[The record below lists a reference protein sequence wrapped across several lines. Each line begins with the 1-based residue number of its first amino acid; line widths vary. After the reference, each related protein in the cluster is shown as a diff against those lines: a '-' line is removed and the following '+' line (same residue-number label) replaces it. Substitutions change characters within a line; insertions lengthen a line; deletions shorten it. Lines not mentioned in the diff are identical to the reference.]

1 MGINLLSVSAEQITM
16 YINIGML
23 GLLALGLIGF
33 LFGLIKGVWKK
44 SFSLIYYIVCFVLL
58 ILFTKSISK
67 GIYNY
72 DVYSLANQIGF
83 SFDGL
88 NETNRTIGDF
98 LHYQIVNA
106 LETNNIVVNDDL
118 FLYVDGVVLSV
129 IQFAIFLVGIFVIY
143 ILGIILCPLLYHLIF
158 KWFIPKRVRK
168 HTKLRLL
175 GGLMGFV
182 EYIVVFC
189 LLLSPF
195 SALINTVVLKLR
207 DEDGNIIRN
216 EESTDETY
224 NLIMEVLEGYN
235 SSILANALFTIQI
248 NGKSF
253 DVALMDYITES
264 NLNSEDKVH
273 LYEEIG
279 GIGAILVDALA
290 SGALNLSEATVDITK
305 LIESSFVKNTF
316 YTLAESS
323 LITVA
328 LPIALSIAL
337 NNFDSGLDLSSIDLS
352 DVDWADTT
360 RCVGDVFDS
369 IKNTGYLQSA
379 IQDPNNFVNTIKL
392 DRENEV
398 YIKEALLR
406 LGNSTLISTL
416 MPQVIVSFLNS
427 GKSNDDVS
435 LKKYSNSDSFM
446 IDATIFSDF
455 PEDAFKVDTY
465 KNINWGDELVDMF
478 EIVLMITDQLK
489 TVNSNELF
497 ISELSNI
504 FSPET
509 ITSALLGINDNND
522 YSTEDV
528 YKNNIYLN
536 GGKVNDVN
544 IYGTKAI
551 FGCSNNKVRGLL
563 DLQIID
569 KLFVEFGMM
578 PKFISIILDFVGDEF
593 IDDKDKVVDDLEKE
607 VSNWKKD
614 DWKNE
619 FGSLLELLVPLMKTV
634 SSLEEYDSA
643 LDGLTADETNV
654 ALSYFSK
661 NIDDSYLMSELVP
674 TIIQSYVNNP
684 SNEMDI
690 VFGLK
695 LSDLNFIEFSEGKT
709 FGSELNVIIS
719 EFLPSAKNII
729 SCLDEGVGLD
739 TVVSNNEDLKESLKA
754 IHKSEITNRKLSQ
767 KEIEEGKAS
776 NFEEIIINI
785 FCIPTQEDLDNGFD
799 TTANIPTLTENLM
812 YFEKSSVLAVK
823 DNWVKEDG
831 SGELDSIFNFFKSI
845 KDENSE
851 TNYIYDYFTG
861 SDKIDI
867 NKDVYSMGPE
877 IERIFSTVDESIL
890 IKEAFPNTLHEI
902 LSETSFGE
910 SINFNNV
917 ENWDEEGQSFSE
929 VLSNIDELRNDNKD
943 KDIIEIIKE
952 SDKDIIK
959 EYQFEK
965 VDYKYFYDRY
975 QGNYHEY
982 FINESKVYALLND
995 INATQSIDMQGL
1007 LYDALKGVLSP
1018 EDATSP
1024 MVDSETYE
1032 SAREDFY
1039 FNEQT
1044 VIYNKV
1050 NIENHYVS
1058 WNLNQN
1064 SADDLEYYGEIF
1076 NFSRLLGYSSSL
1088 EDVAS
1093 LHTEVLDDL
1102 LKICI
1107 KSYPMRKLIG
1117 PIIDDT
1123 MNDIKGPNG
1132 SFVYNVISAC
1142 DLDAF
1147 DRLIDPN
1154 CRQIEI
1160 NDRLI
1165 EVEAIVEVY
1174 DQKNTME
1181 NLENDFDDT
1190 LYEMTK
1196 LDQEGNESNLTRMLT
1211 KMHRSE
1217 MFNSSVY
1224 IASND
1229 SDNNRDKL
1237 TSFEVTF
1244 KEMFKMNSSV
1254 FNELENEDLFE
1265 LNNRENND
1273 LWIENSEDKGEIYN
1287 YNLALNKT
1295 IKSDIYVKVVADQ
1308 PSDSYSALKKLYLG
1322 EKKNHVEELSNNFA
1336 SSILLE
1342 KQLPNV
1348 YDNHIYS
1355 AIRQSVAGTPTD
1367 NNYKL
1372 AKKAYSEFIAYE
1384 PIIWNDEGITIDELV
1399 ILMNENNIDLDDP
1412 GKFDSSTIEELFEI
1426 IEQSKVLHSSSTVYD
1441 LDKSLSP
1448 LFERSFNEYLVCTFE
1463 TKIIDDIYDP
1473 HKNMFEIENP
1483 LISKKYTTTYD
1494 ILDYE
1499 LEEDVVIKFLE
1510 VDEALCEPKVYDEG
1524 EDPFYFMDDSDNFTF
1539 DSFNEL
1545 SRNKL
1550 LAFAEIIDMLYI
1562 DLSVSNVFNFKD
1574 RGTGVDNI
1582 KNNDYLNRSTYE
1594 HSIIHLSNQIR
1605 TSLVESFSLDEA
1617 GSGYIINEN
1626 TDELLDVVSLFYDE
1640 EKNLIDIVNDYA
1652 EIVDLLKGELNI
1664 AQVATDKE
1672 GIKRI
1677 IESIGESYIL
1687 NHTSELMNSKSNDDL
1702 SIYDDIVLYLVN
1714 KINAS
1719 LVDSLNLN
1727 NKTASVTNIRT
1738 NFYLQNDD
1746 HYQEELDL
1754 ILDVGGSIDIANRM
1768 ELEKGSAEF
1777 NIDNINDETSLFSRN
1792 NINDLLSN
1800 IYLSRCLNYSSNQFG
1815 FGRISNSFDEVSI
1828 FEDTVIEIF
1837 AQDDTDDTYLDKI
1850 YDESNELQQ
1859 TYLDDNH
1866 KNSRSIIK
1874 YKVKEINSKDSS
1886 DSYISNVEFFDVE
1899 SQKGEISKLF
1909 DLFEEINENKSLSFD
1924 SIEEGEDVLNS
1935 ISSIYILHDI
1945 VPKQIRTIAEK
1956 EKISTPGSSSSITTI
1971 LDFGIINKPEFY
1983 ALEYNNS
1990 IEYVKEKFE
1999 ECALEYESELDSIID
2014 MIDSARAAN
2023 ISGDINVIKDKSN
2036 GKTTIFSDLLDSMD
2050 KTLIYRPIAPDAI
2063 VKIFSQVTVSISGNT
2078 YALSIFINNDTD
2090 LTDNG
2095 LKEKAN
2101 DVQEN
2106 FDLETHTYSLEG
2118 SSFDAFFD
2126 YVADRAENLDSGT
2139 LMGNVMAENFD
2150 TLLGY

>member
-1 MGINLLSVSAEQITM
+1 MGINILSVSAEQITM

-352 DVDWADTT
+352 NVDWADTT

-369 IKNTGYLQSA
+369 IKNTGFLQSA

-427 GKSNDDVS
+427 GKSNDNVS

-489 TVNSNELF
+489 TVNSDELF

-719 EFLPSAKNII
+719 EFLPSAKNIV

-867 NKDVYSMGPE
+867 KKDVYSMGPE

-917 ENWDEEGQSFSE
+917 ENWDEEGQSFSK

-995 INATQSIDMQGL
+995 INTTQSIDMQGL

-1018 EDATSP
+1018 EGAISP

-1058 WNLNQN
+1058 WNMNQN

-1196 LDQEGNESNLTRMLT
+1196 LDQEENESNLTRMLT

-1229 SDNNRDKL
+1229 RDNNRDKL
-1237 TSFEVTF
+1237 TSFEVIF

-1265 LNNRENND
+1265 LNNRDDND

-1355 AIRQSVAGTPTD
+1355 AIKQSVGGTPTD

-1372 AKKAYSEFIAYE
+1372 AKKAYSEFIKYE

-1412 GKFDSSTIEELFEI
+1412 GEFDSSTIEELFEI
-1426 IEQSKVLHSSSTVYD
+1426 VEQSKVLHSSSTVYD

-1448 LFERSFNEYLVCTFE
+1448 LVERSFNEYLVCTFE

-1510 VDEALCEPKVYDEG
+1510 VDEALCDPKVYDEG

-1550 LAFAEIIDMLYI
+1550 LAFAEIIDMLYV

-1582 KNNDYLNRSTYE
+1582 KDNDYLNRSTYE

-1617 GSGYIINEN
+1617 ESGYIINEN

-1640 EKNLIDIVNDYA
+1640 EKNLIDIVNNYA

-1687 NHTSELMNSKSNDDL
+1687 NHTSELMNSKSSDDL

-1738 NFYLQNDD
+1738 NFYLQNDN

-1754 ILDVGGSIDIANRM
+1754 ILDDGGSVDIANRM
-1768 ELEKGSAEF
+1768 NLEEGSAEF
-1777 NIDNINDETSLFSRN
+1777 NIDNINDETSPFSRK

-1800 IYLSRCLNYSSNQFG
+1800 IYLSRCLNYSSNNFDI
-1815 FGRISNSFDEVSI
+1815 GRISNSFDEVSI

-1837 AQDDTDDTYLDKI
+1837 AQETYLDKI
-1850 YDESNELQQ
+1850 YDESNKLQE

-1866 KNSRSIIK
+1866 KNSRSIVK

-1909 DLFEEINENKSLSFD
+1909 DLFEEINENQSLSFD
-1924 SIEEGEDVLNS
+1924 SIKDGKDVLNS

-1945 VPKQIRTIAEK
+1945 VPKQIRTIAE
-1956 EKISTPGSSSSITTI
+1956 EEQISTPGSSINTI
-1971 LDFGIINKPEFY
+1971 LDFGIVNEPEFY

-1990 IEYVKEKFE
+1990 IEHVKEKFE
-1999 ECALEYESELDSIID
+1999 ECALEYESELDSIIN
-2014 MIDSARAAN
+2014 MIDFAKEAN
-2023 ISGDINVIKDKSN
+2023 ISGDIKDKSEGN
-2036 GKTTIFSDLLDSMD
+2036 TTIFRDLLDSMD

-2063 VKIFSQVTVSISGNT
+2063 VKIFTQLTVTINANT
-2078 YALSIFINNDTD
+2078 YALSLFIDNVND
-2090 LTDNG
+2090 LSSNG
-2095 LKEKAN
+2095 MESKATI
-2101 DVQEN
+2101 VQNN
-2106 FDLETHTYSLEG
+2106 FDMVGHTYLDEG
-2118 SSFDAFFD
+2118 TSFDAFFD
-2126 YVADRAENLDSGT
+2126 YAADRAKLLPIENFDSGT

>member
-195 SALINTVVLKLR
+195 SALINTVVFKLR

-337 NNFDSGLDLSSIDLS
+337 NNFDSDLDLSSIDLS

-416 MPQVIVSFLNS
+416 MPQVVVSFLNS
-427 GKSNDDVS
+427 GKSNDNVS

-465 KNINWGDELVDMF
+465 KNINWGDELVEMF
-478 EIVLMITDQLK
+478 EIVLMIADQLK
-489 TVNSNELF
+489 TVNSDELF

-522 YSTEDV
+522 YSTEET

-910 SINFNNV
+910 SVNFNNV
-917 ENWDEEGQSFSE
+917 ENWDEEGQSFSK
-929 VLSNIDELRNDNKD
+929 VLSNIDDLRNDNKD

-1018 EDATSP
+1018 EGAISP

-1058 WNLNQN
+1058 WNMNQN

-1102 LKICI
+1102 LKIFI

-1237 TSFEVTF
+1237 TSFEVIF
-1244 KEMFKMNSSV
+1244 KEMFMMNSSV

-1265 LNNRENND
+1265 LNNREDND

-1342 KQLPNV
+1342 KQLPNI

-1355 AIRQSVAGTPTD
+1355 AIKQSVGGTPTD

-1372 AKKAYSEFIAYE
+1372 AKKAYSEFIKYE

-1412 GKFDSSTIEELFEI
+1412 GEFDSSTIEELFEI
-1426 IEQSKVLHSSSTVYD
+1426 VEQSKVLHSSSTVYD

-1448 LFERSFNEYLVCTFE
+1448 LVERSFNEYLVCTFE

-1499 LEEDVVIKFLE
+1499 LEEDVIIKFLE
-1510 VDEALCEPKVYDEG
+1510 VDEALCDPKVYDEG

-1550 LAFAEIIDMLYI
+1550 LAFAEIIDMLYV

-1582 KNNDYLNRSTYE
+1582 KDNDYLNRSTYE

-1640 EKNLIDIVNDYA
+1640 EKNLIDIVNNYA

-1714 KINAS
+1714 KINVS

-1738 NFYLQNDD
+1738 NFYLQNDN

-1754 ILDVGGSIDIANRM
+1754 ILDDGGSVDIANRM
-1768 ELEKGSAEF
+1768 NLEEGSAEF
-1777 NIDNINDETSLFSRN
+1777 NIDNINDETSPFSRN

-1800 IYLSRCLNYSSNQFG
+1800 IYLSRCLNYSSNNFDI
-1815 FGRISNSFDEVSI
+1815 GRISNSFDEVSI

-1837 AQDDTDDTYLDKI
+1837 AQDTYLDKI

-1866 KNSRSIIK
+1866 KNSRSIVK

-1909 DLFEEINENKSLSFD
+1909 DLFEEINENQSLSFD
-1924 SIEEGEDVLNS
+1924 SIKDGKDVLNS

-1945 VPKQIRTIAEK
+1945 VPKQIRTIAE
-1956 EKISTPGSSSSITTI
+1956 EEQISTPGSSINTI
-1971 LDFGIINKPEFY
+1971 LDFGIINEPEFY

-1999 ECALEYESELDSIID
+1999 ECALEYGSELDSIID
-2014 MIDSARAAN
+2014 MIDFAKEAN
-2023 ISGDINVIKDKSN
+2023 ISGDIKDKSDGN
-2036 GKTTIFSDLLDSMD
+2036 TTIFSDLLDSMD

-2063 VKIFSQVTVSISGNT
+2063 VKIFTQLTVSISGNT
-2078 YALSIFINNDTD
+2078 YALSIFINNKTD

-2095 LKEKAN
+2095 LKKKAN

-2106 FDLETHTYSLEG
+2106 FDLDTHTYSLEG

-2126 YVADRAENLDSGT
+2126 YAADRAKLLPIESLDSGT

>member
-158 KWFIPKRVRK
+158 KWFIPRRVRK

-323 LITVA
+323 LITLA

-352 DVDWADTT
+352 NVDWADTT

-435 LKKYSNSDSFM
+435 LKKYSNSDSFK

-478 EIVLMITDQLK
+478 EIVLMITDQIK
-489 TVNSNELF
+489 TVNSDELF

-522 YSTEDV
+522 YSTEDI
-528 YKNNIYLN
+528 YINNIYLN

-634 SSLEEYDSA
+634 SSMEEYDSA

-799 TTANIPTLTENLM
+799 TTANIPTLTDNLM
-812 YFEKSSVLAVK
+812 YFERNTVLSIK
-823 DNWVKEDG
+823 DNWVKDDG
-831 SGELDSIFNFFKSI
+831 TGELDGIFNFFSSL
-845 KDENSE
+845 KDDQAE
-851 TNYIYDYFTG
+851 TNYVYDYFTG
-861 SDKIDI
+861 SNNVNIGEDI
-867 NKDVYSMGPE
+867 YSMGPE
-877 IERIFSTVDESIL
+877 IERIFTSVDDSVL
-890 IKEAFPNTLHEI
+890 LKEAFPNTLTLMMADTEFSDNTDFNKI
-902 LSETSFGE
+902 E
-910 SINFNNV
+910 SWGDEGVAFNN
-917 ENWDEEGQSFSE
+917 
-929 VLSNIDELRNDNKD
+929 LLTNIDKQRGENKD
-943 KDIIEIIKE
+943 KSIIDIIE
-952 SDKDIIK
+952 DGDADIIK
-959 EYQFEK
+959 EYQFDDQENK
-965 VDYKYFYDRY
+965 YMHDKYNGDYN
-975 QGNYHEY
+975 QY
-982 FINESKVYALLND
+982 FINESETYSLLRD
-995 INATQSIDMQGL
+995 INATQSINLQDI
-1007 LYDALKGVLSP
+1007 LYDALKDLLSP
-1018 EDATSP
+1018 EGSINPLIDK
-1024 MVDSETYE
+1024 ETYE
-1032 SAREDFY
+1032 SARTDFD
-1039 FNEQT
+1039 FAEQT
-1044 VIYNKV
+1044 ITYNL
-1050 NIENHYVS
+1050 IENDNYYVT
-1058 WNLNQN
+1058 WDENLNN
-1064 SADDLEYYGEIF
+1064 INEFEYYGETF
-1076 NFSRLLGYSSSL
+1076 NFARLFGYSNIMDRMYDSGEKEL
-1088 EDVAS
+1088 N
-1093 LHTEVLDDL
+1093 DL
-1102 LKICI
+1102 LTIVVET
-1107 KSYPMRKLIG
+1107 YPMRKLVG
-1117 PIIDDT
+1117 PLIEDI
-1123 MNDIKGPNG
+1123 MIDIKATSG
-1132 SFVYNVISAC
+1132 SLMKTVFDAC
-1142 DLDAF
+1142 DFDAF
-1147 DRLIDPN
+1147 DRLVNQDN
-1154 CRQIEI
+1154 RFNEIEL
-1160 NDRLI
+1160 RLI
-1165 EVEAIVEVY
+1165 EVDAISEVRT
-1174 DQKNTME
+1174 QKGLLD
-1181 NLENDFDDT
+1181 NLGDEFYQTILLLTD
-1190 LYEMTK
+1190 
-1196 LDQEGNESNLTRMLT
+1196 LDEETDESNLTKLLG
-1211 KMHRSE
+1211 KMHKSE
-1217 MFNSSVY
+1217 TFNSTVF
-1224 IASND
+1224 INKKA
-1229 SDNNRDKL
+1229 NNVRNTL
-1237 TSFEVTF
+1237 TSFEVVI
-1244 KEMFKMNSSV
+1244 KEIFKMNSNAFRPLLDSEIY
-1254 FNELENEDLFE
+1254 ELD
-1265 LNNRENND
+1265 NRESYD
-1273 LWIENSEDKGEIYN
+1273 KWIEDELSRGEIYN
-1287 YNLALNKT
+1287 FNLSLNKF
-1295 IKSDIYVKVVADQ
+1295 IMSEVYNKVIYSSQLNA
-1308 PSDSYSALKKLYLG
+1308 YTAFKKLYSG
-1322 EKKNHVEELSNNFA
+1322 KKRDHIEELTNNFND
-1336 SSILLE
+1336 SILLGN
-1342 KQLPNV
+1342 QLTHV
-1348 YDNHIYS
+1348 YDNYVYYS
-1355 AIRQSVAGTPTD
+1355 LKAAVSNNDYYTPYRLADETYTEYSKKQSINWLV
-1367 NNYKL
+1367 
-1372 AKKAYSEFIAYE
+1372 
-1384 PIIWNDEGITIDELV
+1384 EGKTIDEIYVLLNDGNV
-1399 ILMNENNIDLDDP
+1399 ELTNLLTFNESTTVELINIVNKSNTLTY
-1412 GKFDSSTIEELFEI
+1412 DSSMY
-1426 IEQSKVLHSSSTVYD
+1426 H
-1441 LDKSLSP
+1441 LDANLKP
-1448 LFERSFNEYLVCTFE
+1448 EVERSFKDYLV
-1463 TKIIDDIYDP
+1463 Y
-1473 HKNMFEIENP
+1473 
-1483 LISKKYTTTYD
+1483 L
-1494 ILDYE
+1494 
-1499 LEEDVVIKFLE
+1499 
-1510 VDEALCEPKVYDEG
+1510 
-1524 EDPFYFMDDSDNFTF
+1524 
-1539 DSFNEL
+1539 FN
-1545 SRNKL
+1545 
-1550 LAFAEIIDMLYI
+1550 
-1562 DLSVSNVFNFKD
+1562 
-1574 RGTGVDNI
+1574 
-1582 KNNDYLNRSTYE
+1582 
-1594 HSIIHLSNQIR
+1594 
-1605 TSLVESFSLDEA
+1605 
-1617 GSGYIINEN
+1617 
-1626 TDELLDVVSLFYDE
+1626 
-1640 EKNLIDIVNDYA
+1640 
-1652 EIVDLLKGELNI
+1652 
-1664 AQVATDKE
+1664 
-1672 GIKRI
+1672 
-1677 IESIGESYIL
+1677 
-1687 NHTSELMNSKSNDDL
+1687 
-1702 SIYDDIVLYLVN
+1702 
-1714 KINAS
+1714 
-1719 LVDSLNLN
+1719 
-1727 NKTASVTNIRT
+1727 
-1738 NFYLQNDD
+1738 
-1746 HYQEELDL
+1746 
-1754 ILDVGGSIDIANRM
+1754 
-1768 ELEKGSAEF
+1768 
-1777 NIDNINDETSLFSRN
+1777 
-1792 NINDLLSN
+1792 
-1800 IYLSRCLNYSSNQFG
+1800 
-1815 FGRISNSFDEVSI
+1815 
-1828 FEDTVIEIF
+1828 
-1837 AQDDTDDTYLDKI
+1837 
-1850 YDESNELQQ
+1850 
-1859 TYLDDNH
+1859 
-1866 KNSRSIIK
+1866 
-1874 YKVKEINSKDSS
+1874 
-1886 DSYISNVEFFDVE
+1886 
-1899 SQKGEISKLF
+1899 
-1909 DLFEEINENKSLSFD
+1909 
-1924 SIEEGEDVLNS
+1924 
-1935 ISSIYILHDI
+1935 
-1945 VPKQIRTIAEK
+1945 
-1956 EKISTPGSSSSITTI
+1956 
-1971 LDFGIINKPEFY
+1971 
-1983 ALEYNNS
+1983 
-1990 IEYVKEKFE
+1990 
-1999 ECALEYESELDSIID
+1999 
-2014 MIDSARAAN
+2014 
-2023 ISGDINVIKDKSN
+2023 
-2036 GKTTIFSDLLDSMD
+2036 
-2050 KTLIYRPIAPDAI
+2050 
-2063 VKIFSQVTVSISGNT
+2063 
-2078 YALSIFINNDTD
+2078 
-2090 LTDNG
+2090 
-2095 LKEKAN
+2095 
-2101 DVQEN
+2101 
-2106 FDLETHTYSLEG
+2106 
-2118 SSFDAFFD
+2118 
-2126 YVADRAENLDSGT
+2126 
-2139 LMGNVMAENFD
+2139 
-2150 TLLGY
+2150 

>member
-360 RCVGDVFDS
+360 RCVGDIFDS
-369 IKNTGYLQSA
+369 IKNTGYIQSA

-435 LKKYSNSDSFM
+435 LKKYSNSDSFK

-522 YSTEDV
+522 YSTEDI

-719 EFLPSAKNII
+719 EFLPSAKNIV

-867 NKDVYSMGPE
+867 KKDVYSMGPE

-917 ENWDEEGQSFSE
+917 ENWDEEGQSFSK

-995 INATQSIDMQGL
+995 INTTQSIDMQGL

-1018 EDATSP
+1018 EGAISP
-1024 MVDSETYE
+1024 MVDSEIYE

-1058 WNLNQN
+1058 WNMNQN

-1196 LDQEGNESNLTRMLT
+1196 LDQEENESNLTRMLT

-1229 SDNNRDKL
+1229 RDNNRDKL
-1237 TSFEVTF
+1237 TSFEVIF

-1265 LNNRENND
+1265 LNNRDDND

-1355 AIRQSVAGTPTD
+1355 AIKQSVGGTPTD

-1372 AKKAYSEFIAYE
+1372 AKKAYSEFIKYE

-1412 GKFDSSTIEELFEI
+1412 GEFDSSTIEELFEI
-1426 IEQSKVLHSSSTVYD
+1426 VEQSKVLHSSSTVYD

-1448 LFERSFNEYLVCTFE
+1448 LVERSFNEYLVCTFE

-1499 LEEDVVIKFLE
+1499 LEEDVIIKFLE
-1510 VDEALCEPKVYDEG
+1510 VDEALCDPKVYDEG
-1524 EDPFYFMDDSDNFTF
+1524 EDPFYFMNDSDNFTF

-1550 LAFAEIIDMLYI
+1550 LAFAEIIDMLYV

-1582 KNNDYLNRSTYE
+1582 KDNDYLNRSTYE

-1640 EKNLIDIVNDYA
+1640 EKNLIDIVNNYA

-1687 NHTSELMNSKSNDDL
+1687 NHTSELMNSKSSDDL

-1738 NFYLQNDD
+1738 NFYLQNDN

-1754 ILDVGGSIDIANRM
+1754 ILDDGGTVDIVNTM
-1768 ELEKGSAEF
+1768 DLENENAQF
-1777 NIDNINDETSLFSRN
+1777 NITNLNNENSPFNKNNVKSLLENISS
-1792 NINDLLSN
+1792 
-1800 IYLSRCLNYSSNQFG
+1800 SRCMNYSSSEFDL
-1815 FGRISNSFDEVSI
+1815 GRNTTSFDEVST
-1828 FEDTVIEIF
+1828 FEDTLIEIF
-1837 AQDDTDDTYLDKI
+1837 AQDTFVDKV
-1850 YDESNELQQ
+1850 YDENNEYQNK
-1859 TYLDDNH
+1859 YLADDN
-1866 KNSRSIIK
+1866 KNGRDVIK
-1874 YKVKEINSKDSS
+1874 HKVKEINSKTSEDT
-1886 DSYISNVEFFDVE
+1886 YIAGVNFFE
-1899 SQKGEISKLF
+1899 INGTLGEVDKLF
-1909 DLFEEINENKSLSFD
+1909 NVFTDINGNQEVSFD
-1924 SIEEGEDVLNS
+1924 TVDDGQDVLKS
-1935 ISSIYILHDI
+1935 IAKIYILHDM
-1945 VPKQIRTIAEK
+1945 VPKQIHDIAENEDISK
-1956 EKISTPGSSSSITTI
+1956 EGSSINKVS
-1971 LDFGIINKPEFY
+1971 DFEIINTPEFY
-1983 ALEYNNS
+1983 VFEYNQE
-1990 IEYVKEKFE
+1990 IELKYPSFE
-1999 ECALEYESELDSIID
+1999 ECAVQYDEEIDDIISLVD
-2014 MIDSARAAN
+2014 YARAAN
-2023 ISGDINVIKDKSN
+2023 VSGDIKVQDS
-2036 GKTTIFSDLLDSMD
+2036 TTNLFEDLLTSMD
-2050 KTLIYRPIAPDAI
+2050 KSLIYRCIGPDA
-2063 VKIFSQVTVSISGNT
+2063 VTMIFNQMSISLGGFEINLC
-2078 YALSIFINNDTD
+2078 YFINNSDATD
-2090 LTDNG
+2090 EQG
-2095 LKEKAN
+2095 LIAKATAVQANFNEK
-2101 DVQEN
+2101 VE
-2106 FDLETHTYSLEG
+2106 HTYEKEG
-2118 SSFDAFFD
+2118 IAFDEFFD
-2126 YVADRAENLDSGT
+2126 YAIAKANLSTESFTPSISLD
-2139 LMGNVMAENFD
+2139 LMGYIMVNKFNTRYGF
-2150 TLLGY
+2150 

>member
-369 IKNTGYLQSA
+369 IKNTGYIQSA

-522 YSTEDV
+522 YSTEDI

-1174 DQKNTME
+1174 DQKNSME

-1217 MFNSSVY
+1217 IFNSSVY

-1412 GKFDSSTIEELFEI
+1412 GEFDSSTIEELFEI
-1426 IEQSKVLHSSSTVYD
+1426 VEQSKVLHSSSTVYD

-1448 LFERSFNEYLVCTFE
+1448 LVERSFNEYLVCTFE

-1550 LAFAEIIDMLYI
+1550 LAFAEIIDMLYV

-1582 KNNDYLNRSTYE
+1582 KDNDYLNRSTYE

-1605 TSLVESFSLDEA
+1605 NSLVESFSLDEA

-1738 NFYLQNDD
+1738 NFYLQNDN

-1754 ILDVGGSIDIANRM
+1754 ILDDGGSVDIANRM
-1768 ELEKGSAEF
+1768 NLEEGSAEF
-1777 NIDNINDETSLFSRN
+1777 NINNINDETSPFSRN

-1800 IYLSRCLNYSSNQFG
+1800 IYLSRCLNYSSNNFDI
-1815 FGRISNSFDEVSI
+1815 GRISNSFDEVSI

-1837 AQDDTDDTYLDKI
+1837 AQDTYLDKI

-1866 KNSRSIIK
+1866 KNSRSIVK

-1909 DLFEEINENKSLSFD
+1909 DLFEEINENQSLSFD
-1924 SIEEGEDVLNS
+1924 SIKDGKDVLNS

-1945 VPKQIRTIAEK
+1945 VPKQIRTIAGK
-1956 EKISTPGSSSSITTI
+1956 EQISAPGSSSNSINTI

-2014 MIDSARAAN
+2014 MIDFAKEAN
-2023 ISGDINVIKDKSN
+2023 ISGDIKDKSDGN
-2036 GKTTIFSDLLDSMD
+2036 TTIFRDLLDSMD

-2063 VKIFSQVTVSISGNT
+2063 VKIFSQLTVSISGNT
-2078 YALSIFINNDTD
+2078 YALSIFINNKTD

-2095 LKEKAN
+2095 LKKKAN

-2106 FDLETHTYSLEG
+2106 FDLDTHTYSLEG

-2126 YVADRAENLDSGT
+2126 YAADRAKLLPIESLDSGT

>member
-478 EIVLMITDQLK
+478 EIVLMITDQIK
-489 TVNSNELF
+489 TVNSDELF

-551 FGCSNNKVRGLL
+551 FGCSNNKVHGLL

-719 EFLPSAKNII
+719 EFLPSAKNIV

-739 TVVSNNEDLKESLKA
+739 TVVSNNEDLKDSLKA

-917 ENWDEEGQSFSE
+917 ENWDEEGQSFSK

-1174 DQKNTME
+1174 DQKNSME

-1372 AKKAYSEFIAYE
+1372 AKKAYTEFITYE

-1412 GKFDSSTIEELFEI
+1412 GEFDSSTIEELFEI
-1426 IEQSKVLHSSSTVYD
+1426 VEQSKVLHSSSTVYD

-1448 LFERSFNEYLVCTFE
+1448 LVERSFNEYLVCTFE

-1510 VDEALCEPKVYDEG
+1510 VDEALCDPKVYDEG

-1550 LAFAEIIDMLYI
+1550 LAFAEIIDMLYV

-1582 KNNDYLNRSTYE
+1582 KDNDYLNRTTYE

-1605 TSLVESFSLDEA
+1605 TSLVDSFSLDEA

-1677 IESIGESYIL
+1677 IESVGESYIL

-1738 NFYLQNDD
+1738 NFYLQNDN

-1754 ILDVGGSIDIANRM
+1754 ILDDGGSVDIANRM
-1768 ELEKGSAEF
+1768 NLEEGSAEF
-1777 NIDNINDETSLFSRN
+1777 NINNINDETSPFSRN

-1800 IYLSRCLNYSSNQFG
+1800 IYLSRCLNYSSNNFDI
-1815 FGRISNSFDEVSI
+1815 GRISNSFDEVSI

-1837 AQDDTDDTYLDKI
+1837 AQDTYLDKI

-1866 KNSRSIIK
+1866 KNSRSIVK

-1909 DLFEEINENKSLSFD
+1909 DLFEEINENQSLSFD
-1924 SIEEGEDVLNS
+1924 SIKDGKDVLNS

-1945 VPKQIRTIAEK
+1945 VPKQIRTIAE
-1956 EKISTPGSSSSITTI
+1956 EEQISTPGSSINTI
-1971 LDFGIINKPEFY
+1971 LDFGIVNEPEFY

-2014 MIDSARAAN
+2014 MIDFAKEAN
-2023 ISGDINVIKDKSN
+2023 ISGDIKDKSDGN
-2036 GKTTIFSDLLDSMD
+2036 STIFRDLLDSMD

-2063 VKIFSQVTVSISGNT
+2063 VKIFSQLTVTINVNT
-2078 YALSIFINNDTD
+2078 YALSLFIDNVND
-2090 LTDNG
+2090 LSSNG
-2095 LKEKAN
+2095 MESKAII
-2101 DVQEN
+2101 VQNN
-2106 FDLETHTYSLEG
+2106 FDMVGHTYLDEG
-2118 SSFDAFFD
+2118 TSFDAFFD
-2126 YVADRAENLDSGT
+2126 YAADRAKLLPIENLDSGT